1 MTTKAKSLQ
10 RQVDR
15 VLDSVPDREVEVIVQ
30 MESARDKSKRLA
42 RAAGEALNRRRFLL
56 TPRDL
61 LPGTYQKAVSPQQ
74 RQETASARTLLGRDD
89 ARARL
94 GKATAEA
101 LALARIKQ
109 MGGGPTRELLKSGVA
124 RAALERMRRP
134 KKKSAPATAELSWFW
149 TSQSMILR
157 LGRHEVQALTKEV
170 GNIKAIHLNRRLS
183 VPAVMET
190 KPLAIEEGEIHVS
203 TWGLDRIKALAAW
216 GAFGAKGKGVTIG
229 LLDTGVDASHP
240 DLDGKI
246 SAWAEFD
253 SLGRPVAGSKPHDS
267 DEHGTHCAGTLVGG
281 AASGRATGVAPEA
294 KIAAAL
300 VLNGEEGGTDAQ
312 VLKGI
317 DWAVEQQ
324 VDVISMS
331 LGGLVMDALMPST
344 YTEAILSCVEA
355 GIPVVAAIGNEGEQ
369 TTGSPGNDIFALS
382 VGATDPDDRVAG
394 FSGGRT
400 QIVRESDFI
409 QENFLPLPFSKP
421 DLSAPGVAIYSSV
434 PGGGWKA
441 LSGTSM
447 AAPHVAGAIA
457 LLLSATGLKA
467 KESGAH
473 RAFAIQDLIIGSV
486 KDMGETGQDH
496 RYGFGRLDILR
507 AIDFARQREY

>member
-1 MTTKAKSLQ
+1 MTAKSKSLQ
-10 RQVDR
+10 RQVER
-15 VLDSVPDREVEVIVQ
+15 VLDSSPDREVEVIVQ
-30 MESARDKSKRLA
+30 MEPARDKSRRLA
-42 RAAGEALNRRRFLL
+42 RAAGEALNRRRFSL

-61 LPGTYQKAVSPQQ
+61 LPGTYEKTVSRQQ
-74 RQETASARTLLGRDD
+74 RQATASTRTLLGSDTKD
-89 ARARL
+89 PRAR
-94 GKATAEA
+94 ATAET
-101 LALARIKQ
+101 LALARIQQ
-109 MGGGPTRELLKSGVA
+109 MASGPRGELLKSGVA

-134 KKKSAPATAELSWFW
+134 KKKSGAAAADLGWFW

-157 LGRHEVQALTKEV
+157 LGRDEVPKLTKEV
-170 GNIKAIHLNRRLS
+170 GNIKAIHLNRWLS

-190 KPLAIEEGEIHVS
+190 RPLAIEEGEIRIS

-216 GAFGAKGKGVTIG
+216 GAFGAKGQGVIIG

-253 SLGRPVAGSKPHDS
+253 SLGRLVPSSKPHDS

-281 AASGRATGVAPEA
+281 TASGRATGVAPEA

-317 DWAVEQQ
+317 DWAVEHQ

-331 LGGLVMDALMPST
+331 LGGLVMDAEMPPT

-400 QIVRESDFI
+400 HIVRESDFI
-409 QENFLPLPFSKP
+409 EEKFLPLPFSKP

-467 KESGAH
+467 KEFGAF
-473 RAFAIQDLIIGSV
+473 RSFAIQDLIIGSV
-486 KDMGETGQDH
+486 KDLGETGQDH

-507 AIDFARQREY
+507 AIDFAHQRGY